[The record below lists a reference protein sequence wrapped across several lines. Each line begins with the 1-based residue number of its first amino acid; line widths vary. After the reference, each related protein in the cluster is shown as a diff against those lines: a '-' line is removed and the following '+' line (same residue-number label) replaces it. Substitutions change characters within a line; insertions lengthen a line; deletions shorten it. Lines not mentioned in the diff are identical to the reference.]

1 MTKTDC
7 LLNTASDL
15 NLSSNMQKYTSYWKI
30 IVMPMY
36 GVGTGWTFADFGLW
50 STVLSQSTYTWI
62 LLYGASFIAK
72 RGLSLDTPL
81 KPWTWMSVSL
91 IGCKAPTDNTCF
103 TPSSKLT
110 PGALRNIGSISS
122 SSCIQSHSCPI
133 RHQGAAALI
142 TVPRWTLTLS
152 HTHSH
157 TRTYTRTHTLEGC
170 RIFAG
175 NWSALSKT
183 QCWSSWPWRCWFCR
197 CWSE

>member
-1 MTKTDC
+1 MVLEVYIC
-7 LLNTASDL
+7 H
-15 NLSSNMQKYTSYWKI
+15 YWI
-30 IVMPMY
+30 D
-36 GVGTGWTFADFGLW
+36 FSRFGLW
-50 STVLSQSTYTWI
+50 STLLSQSTFSGI

-81 KPWTWMSVSL
+81 KPWTWMSASL

-142 TVPRWTLTLS
+142 TDPRWTLT
-152 HTHSH
+152 HTHIH
-157 TRTYTRTHTLEGC
+157 TRTLPDLCWELKRTVWDAMLVKLAVALLVLSVLERVLGSDNIDIHESLPEKPVSQKG
-170 RIFAG
+170 R
-175 NWSALSKT
+175 LSLQNTCK
-183 QCWSSWPWRCWFCR
+183 R
-197 CWSE
+197 

>member
-1 MTKTDC
+1 MVLEVYLC
-7 LLNTASDL
+7 H
-15 NLSSNMQKYTSYWKI
+15 YWI
-30 IVMPMY
+30 D
-36 GVGTGWTFADFGLW
+36 FCRFGLW
-50 STVLSQSTYTWI
+50 STLLSQSTFSGI

-81 KPWTWMSVSL
+81 KPWTWMSASL

-142 TVPRWTLTLS
+142 TDPRWTLTHIL
-152 HTHSH
+152 TH
-157 TRTYTRTHTLEGC
+157 TYTLEHC

-175 NWSALSKT
+175 NWSALSET

-197 CWSE
+197 CWSEYWDRIILISTRASRRSLWARKDASLCRIQVRDKCHW